1 MAASAGSTS
10 RGENTTFWCNG
21 CSSSQKRINIYSS
34 LRFFPASLL
43 VPCLP
48 WVQRTVRYSKT
59 TPFQDTNSKLSE
71 KISQLQ
77 KTYNSVT
84 CSCSTLSS
92 APTPISLLLPLL
104 NSHLTPQTSRPPS
117 SASTPN
123 LFHSTNSN
131 STFRAFPGSPV
142 VRTPRFHCRGH
153 GLLPLHGLHPWA
165 EN

>member
-84 CSCSTLSS
+84 RSCSTLSS

-123 LFHSTNSN
+123 LCHSTNSN

-153 GLLPLHGLHPWA
+153 GLHPWA